1 MTRDQGSQPAGPAE
15 SDQNQVNSPTVRR
28 ELLSDYT
35 RIEPGIDGYWFEVG
49 VVGWTHPHEPGLV
62 WKRFRFWK
70 STPTPERIARAG
82 QAALATSRFFQTCE
96 SCGELNNA
104 GHMYRR
110 DLCQGCAEKHLN
122 VVW

>member
-1 MTRDQGSQPAGPAE
+1 MTHENESQTAE
-15 SDQNQVNSPTVRR
+15 SAESHQNRGNSLTIRN
-28 ELLSDYT
+28 ELLNDYT
-35 RIEPGIDGYWFEVG
+35 RIEPALDGYWFEVG
-49 VVGWTHPHEPGLV
+49 VVGWTHPHGPGLV

-70 STPTPERIARAG
+70 SAPTPERIARAG

-110 DLCQGCAEKHLN
+110 DFCQGCAEKHLN